1 MYASFLGFLFGSSFV
16 LLEKDEA
23 VFLGK
28 ITITAGLYAAGIFTI
43 FSLFSLLTVRR
54 TSILLYSVFGSLF
67 LSLLSLFFI
76 SSNFIEALIGLAIGI
91 LYVVVDTQMI
101 IYKTEIG
108 KFDVFGDAKELF
120 IGKIWI

>member
-54 TSILLYSVFGSLF
+54 TSILFFSVFGSLF

-120 IGKIWI
+120 IGKI

>member
-108 KFDVFGDAKELF
+108 KFDVFGDAKELC
-120 IGKIWI
+120 IGKI